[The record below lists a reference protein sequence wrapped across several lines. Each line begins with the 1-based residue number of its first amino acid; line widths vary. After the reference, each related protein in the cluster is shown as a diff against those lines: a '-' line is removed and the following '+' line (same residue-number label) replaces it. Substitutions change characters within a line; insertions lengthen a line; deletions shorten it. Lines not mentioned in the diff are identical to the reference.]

1 MSRLRNVGYQLP
13 SKVSDSVT
21 ESMSTNMGLSSD
33 FRRWFLISLILATG
47 DLGKAGHAECLK
59 ELSWSEGHIGR
70 HPWLEA
76 GGAVAC
82 LFFAGLQGGVWPVF
96 LLAFFCLMPR
106 AIGDEGR

>member
-1 MSRLRNVGYQLP
+1 MLVINFPPRYPTQLQNQCLLTW
-13 SKVSDSVT
+13 VSLQTS
-21 ESMSTNMGLSSD
+21 GGG
-33 FRRWFLISLILATG
+33 FLSLILATG

-96 LLAFFCLMPR
+96 LLAFFFV
-106 AIGDEGR
+106 